1 MRWEG
6 GRQSDNVED
15 RRGAGGGRGGMP
27 GGRGK
32 LGLGAVVIALLGS
45 WLFGINPMVTLGLME
60 GASNLGGGQ
69 PQQVQGQRGPVEDKG
84 GQFTSV
90 VLASTEDV
98 WTELFR
104 QANAQYRPPKLVM
117 FDGRTPTA
125 CGTGQ
130 SASGPFYCPLDQTV
144 YIDLSFYRMLQ
155 QRFQA
160 PGDFAQAY
168 VVAHEVGH
176 HIQNLMGTM
185 KQVQAAQQR
194 APERQANLL
203 SVRLELQADCYA
215 GVWAHHSQKA
225 RNWLDRTDIES
236 GLNAA
241 SQIGDD
247 KMMQRAQGVVVPDAF
262 THGSGAQRVHWFSVG
277 MKTGQLASCDTFRQS
292 TP

>member
-1 MRWEG
+1 VRWED

-15 RRGAGGGRGGMP
+15 RRGRGGRMP
-27 GGRGK
+27 GGRTG
-32 LGLGAVVIALLGS
+32 GVGIGAIVIALLAS
-45 WLFGINPMVTLGLME
+45 WLFGINPMVTLGLMQ
-60 GASNLGGGQ
+60 GASQLGGGA
-69 PQQVQGQRGPVEDKG
+69 PQQVQGQRGPVADEG
-84 GQFTSV
+84 GRFTSV
-90 VLASTEDV
+90 ILASTEDV
-98 WTELFR
+98 WTEIFR
-104 QANAQYRPPKLVM
+104 QAGAKYRPPKLVM

-130 SASGPFYCPLDQTV
+130 SAAGPFYCPLDQTV

-155 QRFQA
+155 QKFQA

-176 HIQNLMGTM
+176 HIQHLLGTM

-225 RNWLDRTDIES
+225 RGWLERGDVEE

-247 KMMQRAQGVVVPDAF
+247 KMMQRSQGVVVPDAF
-262 THGSGAQRVHWFSVG
+262 THGSGKQRHHWFGVG
-277 MKTGQLASCDTFRQS
+277 MRTGRLEACDTFAQTS
-292 TP
+292 P